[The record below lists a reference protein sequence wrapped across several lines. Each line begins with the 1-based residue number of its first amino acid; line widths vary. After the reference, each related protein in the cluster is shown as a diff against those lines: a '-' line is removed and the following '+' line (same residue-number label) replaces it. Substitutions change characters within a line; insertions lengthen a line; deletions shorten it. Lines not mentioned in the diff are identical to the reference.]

1 MAAFYFKAIASGGE
15 ARSGVLHGESEREI
29 ARELMRQGLTPVYVG
44 AGKKP
49 GTELRLPQ
57 WGAPGRKDVLFFTQE
72 LSTLLSAGVPLD
84 RAIAITSELTE
95 NSQFRFLVNDVL
107 RLVKGGRS
115 LADALATHPKQFSEL
130 YVNMVRAGEASG
142 SLAQIFERLARFEE
156 SRDEL
161 RSYIISSMVYPVL
174 LCLVGIASI
183 FVLMNF
189 VVPRFAKVFADA
201 RIQVPAPTMLMIEL
215 SRFFQAYTIPML
227 VLLAAGIAAHQ
238 YYVRT
243 PEGRMWWDGFQ
254 LRIPVLGDAL
264 RKAETARFA
273 RSMATL
279 VANSVPLVQSLQIA
293 RNILG
298 NRRMSTSL
306 DAVAQG
312 VKRGEGIAA
321 PLRRTNQFPALAGHL
336 LLVGEETGSLD
347 AMFLRMAEIYE
358 TDTKAAIKR
367 FTALFEPLVI
377 LIMGI
382 IVGALILTML
392 LGITSINE
400 VAL

>member
-1 MAAFYFKAIASGGE
+1 M
-15 ARSGVLHGESEREI
+15 
-29 ARELMRQGLTPVYVG
+29 
-44 AGKKP
+44 
-49 GTELRLPQ
+49 
-57 WGAPGRKDVLFFTQE
+57 
-72 LSTLLSAGVPLD
+72 
-84 RAIAITSELTE
+84 
-95 NSQFRFLVNDVL
+95 
-107 RLVKGGRS
+107 KGGRS

-142 SLAQIFERLARFEE
+142 SLAQIFERLAKFEE

-161 RSYIISSMVYPVL
+161 RSYIVSSMVYPVL

-201 RIQVPAPTMLMIEL
+201 RIQVPAPTLLMIQI
-215 SRFFQAYTIPML
+215 SQFFQAYTVPLL
-227 VLLAAGIAAHQ
+227 VLVAVGIVAHQ

-279 VANSVPLVQSLQIA
+279 VANSVPLVQSILIA
-293 RNILG
+293 RNIVS
-298 NRRMSTSL
+298 NRMMSTSL

-358 TDTKAAIKR
+358 SETRAAIKR

>member
-1 MAAFYFKAIASGGE
+1 MATFHFRAVAADGRTRAGT
-15 ARSGVLHGESEREI
+15 LHGESEREV
-29 ARELMRQGLTPVYVG
+29 ARELLRQGLTPVYVG
-44 AGKKP
+44 AGKQQTISLK
-49 GTELRLPQ
+49 LPTL
-57 WGAPGRKDVLFFTQE
+57 GAPGRKDVLFFTQE
-72 LSTLLSAGVPLD
+72 LSTLLNAGVPLD
-84 RAIAITSELTE
+84 RALSITAELTE
-95 NSQFRFLVNDVL
+95 KSQFRFLINDVL
-107 RLVKGGRS
+107 RLVKGGKS
-115 LADALATHPKQFSEL
+115 LADALATHPAQFSEL

-142 SLAQIFERLARFEE
+142 SLAQIFERLAQFEE

-174 LCLVGIASI
+174 LVLVGIASV

-189 VVPRFAKVFADA
+189 VVPKFAKVFADA
-201 RIQVPAPTMLMIEL
+201 RIQVPTPTLVMIEV
-215 SRFFQAYTIPML
+215 SQVFQDYSL
-227 VLLAAGIAAHQ
+227 LLLLAVAGIVFAHQ

-243 PEGRMWWDGFQ
+243 TAGRLWWDTLK

-279 VANSVPLVQSLQIA
+279 IANSVPLVQSIQIA
-293 RNILG
+293 RNILENKLMAG
-298 NRRMSTSL
+298 SL
-306 DAVAQG
+306 DSVATG
-312 VKRGEGIAA
+312 IKRGEGIAG
-321 PLRRTNQFPALAGHL
+321 PIRRTGQFPALAGHL
-336 LLVGEETGSLD
+336 LLVGEETGALD

-358 TDTKAAIKR
+358 SETKAAIKR

-382 IVGALILTML
+382 VVGALILTML